1 MEITIYCCAQK
12 GLQFPPCPPSE
23 SNRTKSCTPGFAGC
37 FIKIKPHRNAPGWST
52 KRTRCLAFNCHHTG
66 PPRARG
72 PGCRHYH
79 FWRGRRRTP
88 RWPSRWWQRNVL
100 WDAQTRT
107 LLGRKVRGGGGDLQN
122 SQVRISQR
130 RTSLPLL
137 PFCLEVDSVPLVIKK
152 KTLRSKF
159 PRLLT
164 LKKKKARQ
172 ATMRSIVCPTGTVAI
187 KKKS

>member
-1 MEITIYCCAQK
+1 MPRDGPQK
-12 GLQFPPCPPSE
+12 GH
-23 SNRTKSCTPGFAGC
+23 AV
-37 FIKIKPHRNAPGWST
+37 
-52 KRTRCLAFNCHHTG
+52 
-66 PPRARG
+66 
-72 PGCRHYH
+72 
-79 FWRGRRRTP
+79 
-88 RWPSRWWQRNVL
+88 WPSTAITQGHPGHEVL
-100 WDAQTRT
+100 AVGTAIFGEDGDERPGGRAGGGRGTSCGMLRLEPCWGVR
-107 LLGRKVRGGGGDLQN
+107 LGGGGGGDLQN

-172 ATMRSIVCPTGTVAI
+172 ATMRSIVCPTGTVAPSRMQRLI
-187 KKKS
+187 PAPALANEKFPLCSCQFGGSQLPGRRQHS

>member
-1 MEITIYCCAQK
+1 MHKKACSFLPAPHLNQTEPKAAPL
-12 GLQFPPCPPSE
+12 GSLDAS
-23 SNRTKSCTPGFAGC
+23 SKS
-37 FIKIKPHRNAPGWST
+37 KPHRNAPGWST

-107 LLGRKVRGGGGDLQN
+107 LLGRKVRGGGGGDLQN